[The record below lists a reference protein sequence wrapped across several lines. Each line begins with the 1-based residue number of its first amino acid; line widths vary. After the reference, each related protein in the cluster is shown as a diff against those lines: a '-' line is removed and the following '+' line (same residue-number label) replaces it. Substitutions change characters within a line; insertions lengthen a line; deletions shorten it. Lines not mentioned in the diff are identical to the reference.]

1 MLKCQLL
8 WGNYLTNVDSD
19 IKSDNWVY
27 ICLMQEIIF
36 CLKFESV
43 DQLKNMD
50 IVYFEHMNIM
60 KIIYFM

>member
-1 MLKCQLL
+1 
-8 WGNYLTNVDSD
+8 
-19 IKSDNWVY
+19 
-27 ICLMQEIIF
+27 MQEIIF
-36 CLKFESV
+36 CLKCESV